1 MMLGSCCSGN
11 PIPCLLDV
19 VSQNHPVQH
28 HRTIQRLGWAGTV
41 VRFILDQAPRWHK
54 LLMPHRASFDEHGVC
69 CRIAAERIDLLPLM
83 AATADHLSAYSLMDI
98 SLDPFPYAGTTTT
111 CESLFMGVPCLT
123 LKGSCHAHN
132 VGVSLLTAV
141 GLESAWVAA
150 SEDQY
155 VSMAVEASRSIPELA
170 SLRGALRKRMQA
182 SLLCNGPAFM
192 QGLEQAYRRMW
203 TDRMSCTS
211 RKLS

>member
-1 MMLGSCCSGN
+1 
-11 PIPCLLDV
+11 
-19 VSQNHPVQH
+19 
-28 HRTIQRLGWAGTV
+28 
-41 VRFILDQAPRWHK
+41 
-54 LLMPHRASFDEHGVC
+54 
-69 CRIAAERIDLLPLM
+69 M
-83 AATADHLSAYSLMDI
+83 AATADHLTAYSLMDI

-155 VSMAVEASRSIPELA
+155 VNMAAKAATNISELA
-170 SLRGALRKRMQA
+170 CLRASLRKRMQA
-182 SLLCNGPAFM
+182 SVLCDGPAFM
-192 QGLEQAYRRMW
+192 PGLEQAYRRMW
-203 TDRMSCTS
+203 KDRMSCTS
-211 RKLS
+211 RK